1 MNKKILRLAIPNILS
16 NLTVP
21 LLSSVD
27 TAIMGHLPDPAYLG
41 AIAIGSMIFNFLYWG
56 FGFLRMGTTG
66 MTAQS
71 FGKKDNKEII
81 QTLTRAVLVAVSFA
95 ILFILLK
102 NIIGNISFSLVNAS
116 SDVETFGRQYFD
128 IRIYAAPA
136 TLSLYAF
143 NGWFLGM
150 QNSRFPLFLSVFIN
164 LVNIGLNFLFVY
176 QYNMDVEGIAW
187 ATVIAQYSGIILAIV
202 LFNFSY
208 KDYLNY
214 IDLKKIFELEKIK
227 KFFSIN
233 FDIFIRT
240 LCLIFV
246 FSYFTAESA
255 AYGDTILAANSILL
269 QLWMILSYGIDGFAF
284 AAESLVGKYIGAKK
298 RPELLKVIRL
308 TFYWSIGLG
317 ILFSF
322 LFLLDIKGFIQLYTN
337 QQLIIDT
344 ALTFAIWTIIAPLI
358 NSFSF
363 VWDGVYIGATA
374 TKTMR
379 NSMLFSTIV
388 IFLPVYF
395 LTKGFYGSH
404 SLWLAMILFML
415 ARGVTLSALA
425 KNSIFGMIT
434 KSKIKY

>member
-187 ATVIAQYSGIILAIV
+187 ATVIAQYSGIFLAIA

-317 ILFSF
+317 LLFSL

-337 QQLIIDT
+337 QQLILDT
-344 ALTFAIWTIIAPLI
+344 ALTFAVWTIIAPLI

-395 LTKGFYGSH
+395 LTKEFYGSH

-415 ARGVTLSALA
+415 ARGVTLSASA

>member
-1 MNKKILRLAIPNILS
+1 VNKKILRLAIPNILS

-71 FGKKDNKEII
+71 FGRKDNEEII
-81 QTLTRAVLVAVSFA
+81 QTLTRAVLVALTFA
-95 ILFILLK
+95 ILFIILK
-102 NIIGNISFSLVNAS
+102 NIISNISFSLIKGS
-116 SDVETFGRQYFD
+116 SDVEIFGRQYFD

-176 QYNMDVEGIAW
+176 QYNMNVEGIAW
-187 ATVIAQYSGIILAIV
+187 ATVIAQYSGIILAII
-202 LFNFSY
+202 LFKISY
-208 KDYLNY
+208 NKYLNH
-214 IDLKKIFELEKIK
+214 IDLKKVFELDRIK

-240 LCLIFV
+240 LSLIFV

-255 AYGDTILAANSILL
+255 TYGDTILAANSILL

-298 RPELLKVIRL
+298 KPELLRVISL

-317 ILFSF
+317 FIFSLLFF
-322 LFLLDIKGFIQLYTN
+322 ADIKGFIRLYTN

-344 ALTFAIWTIIAPLI
+344 ALTFAAWTIIAPLI

-374 TKTMR
+374 TKAMR

-388 IFLPVYF
+388 IFLPTYF
-395 LTKGFYGSH
+395 LTKGLYGNH

-415 ARGVTLSALA
+415 TRGITLSIFA
-425 KNSIFGMIT
+425 KKSILNLLT
-434 KSKIKY
+434 KSNIRH